1 MSPIQNLIA
10 KMTRDGI
17 MIACGVAVLAA
28 FLFLTYAAVYV
39 RIVNPDVVNILT
51 GQTMTL
57 AGGIVGYYYGSSKS
71 SAEKTR
77 IMADKQQTP

>member
-1 MSPIQNLIA
+1 MSPIQNLIG
-10 KMTRDGI
+10 KLTRDGLMVGTGAAI
-17 MIACGVAVLAA
+17 LAA

-39 RIVNPDVVNILT
+39 PIVNHEVVNILT

-57 AGGIVGYYYGSSKS
+57 ASGIVGYYFGTSKS

-77 IMADKQQTP
+77 MIADKEKV